1 MSQPAIQQ
9 WAGHYRNLGLGVVP
23 LLPRTKRCIVD
34 DWSTRIFDVKDFAPD
49 ANIGLR
55 SIDGVVVVDDD
66 FKTND
71 AVAIACMNHFLPP
84 CGAVYGPTE
93 EPSLQTAV
101 LVFLGDR
108 PPLFGRKR
116 FGVRDLATH
125 GFGLF
130 GHVLLFGSS
139 GVNCS
144 FHAAP
149 TFTVTV

>member
-84 CGAVYGPTE
+84 CGAVYGRPKS
-93 EPSLQTAV
+93 PRCKRLYWCSLATVHPCLAANA
-101 LVFLGDR
+101 LAFAIWRLT
-108 PPLFGRKR
+108 
-116 FGVRDLATH
+116 DLA
-125 GFGLF
+125 
-130 GHVLLFGSS
+130 SS
-139 GVNCS
+139 ATCCS
-144 FHAAP
+144 LDRRA
-149 TFTVTV
+149 